1 MKEAYLAEAK
11 LRKYK
16 FNMETRFNK
25 RDNSKVFTEVASY
38 PMKFLMMRTTDK
50 VLFDYQRKLTKEIQ
64 WSLMMNQH
72 ACFLTGGLVYCLTR

>member
-16 FNMETRFNK
+16 SNMETRFNK

-50 VLFDYQRKLTKEIQ
+50 ILFDYQRKLTKEI
-64 WSLMMNQH
+64 
-72 ACFLTGGLVYCLTR
+72 

>member
-1 MKEAYLAEAK
+1 LGGEKKSRIEMKEAYLAEAK

-16 FNMETRFNK
+16 SNMETRFNK

-50 VLFDYQRKLTKEIQ
+50 ILFDYQRKLTKEI
-64 WSLMMNQH
+64 
-72 ACFLTGGLVYCLTR
+72 